1 MRRGEGGSGEGG
13 RGVAGVGER
22 GAATST
28 TVAGGLGD
36 CSCAMRRPC
45 TSSAAEVGFADSGH
59 VGVGPPLDAR
69 DARTART
76 ARTVPPPPAVAKQL
90 LRQTQATV
98 TPPRAPLYP
107 TTRRHPPH
115 CQRNATSPR
124 RLAAG
129 GAGGAASAGGAGG
142 AHSTPTGK
150 RTRG

>member
-1 MRRGEGGSGEGG
+1 MPKIIPEELKGDAMTGADERGTRQREDTKREKERRRRKRRRWEGVGS
-13 RGVAGVGER
+13 VGER

-69 DARTART
+69 DARDART
-76 ARTVPPPPAVAKQL
+76 ARTAPPPSTVAKQL

-98 TPPRAPLYP
+98 TPPRLPHYP
-107 TTRRHPPH
+107 TARRHPPPA
-115 CQRNATSPR
+115 Q
-124 RLAAG
+124 
-129 GAGGAASAGGAGG
+129 
-142 AHSTPTGK
+142 
-150 RTRG
+150 